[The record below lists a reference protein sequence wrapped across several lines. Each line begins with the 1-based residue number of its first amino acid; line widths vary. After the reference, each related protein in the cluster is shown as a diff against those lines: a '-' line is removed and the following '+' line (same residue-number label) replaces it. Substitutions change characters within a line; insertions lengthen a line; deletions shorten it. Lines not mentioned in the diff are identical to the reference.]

1 VDVIEALTGLDFF
14 TALPSGV
21 EEDELERMVATEL
34 W

>member
-21 EEDELERMVATEL
+21 EEAALERTVATTL